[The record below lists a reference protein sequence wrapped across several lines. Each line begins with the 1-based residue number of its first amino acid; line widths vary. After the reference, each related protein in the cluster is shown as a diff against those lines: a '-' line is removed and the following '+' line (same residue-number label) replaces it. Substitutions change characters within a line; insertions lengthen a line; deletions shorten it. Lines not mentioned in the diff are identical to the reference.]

1 MLKKKFLFLLSL
13 VFSQIVIGQETQ
25 NSLYNW
31 FDKEI
36 GKQNLDVNNGLLFH
50 DIYPTDK
57 KTNRFFDDEKFHEG
71 EIEFDNQNYTL
82 ICINYDLLG
91 DALLIKPY
99 CESNRNSLI
108 AIKDKIKSFIFKG
121 KKFVNLNYN
130 ENIKNHNVDGYY
142 EEVLT
147 NKEFQFYTKYK
158 KNKRE
163 FFADKSILFEY
174 ELRNDYVLFYKNSFH
189 KVDSKKSITKL
200 FPEFKTQIN
209 NFFQQNN
216 QLLTSNKTVFLKNLF
231 NYIIGLK

>member
-1 MLKKKFLFLLSL
+1 MI
-13 VFSQIVIGQETQ
+13 FSQNVFGQESH

-36 GKQNLDVNNGLLFH
+36 GRQNLDVNNGLLFH

-57 KTNRFFDDEKFHEG
+57 KTNRYFDDEKFHEG
-71 EIEFDNQNYTL
+71 EVEFENQNYTS
-82 ICINYDLLG
+82 ICINYDLLE

-108 AIKDKIKSFIFKG
+108 VIKDKIKSFIFKG

-130 ENIKNHNVDGYY
+130 DSIKYNNVDGYY

-174 ELRNDYVLFYKNSFH
+174 ELRNDYVVFYKNSFH

-209 NFFQQNN
+209 IFFQQNN
-216 QLLTSNKTVFLKNLF
+216 QLLTSNKPIFMKNMF